1 MTKAIT
7 AIAKLSQK
15 LIALKNPLFLIK
27 KCPFITKSVST
38 SQMARP
44 FLAGRANDKVS
55 SSSSVIKKTLM
66 CFVRAKIEAERLNE
80 SFGIGMIEL
89 KSDNILFE
97 AKERELDIRTLN
109 MLVDINTDFRTL
121 IENVN
126 DDIDSFLTTK
136 KHDRIN
142 KNNYDTIL
150 SGDKL
155 ESYKQEIRRKAE

>member
-1 MTKAIT
+1 M
-7 AIAKLSQK
+7 
-15 LIALKNPLFLIK
+15 
-27 KCPFITKSVST
+27 
-38 SQMARP
+38 
-44 FLAGRANDKVS
+44 
-55 SSSSVIKKTLM
+55 
-66 CFVRAKIEAERLNE
+66 EAERLNE

-89 KSDNILFE
+89 KSDNILFK

-121 IENVN
+121 IENDN